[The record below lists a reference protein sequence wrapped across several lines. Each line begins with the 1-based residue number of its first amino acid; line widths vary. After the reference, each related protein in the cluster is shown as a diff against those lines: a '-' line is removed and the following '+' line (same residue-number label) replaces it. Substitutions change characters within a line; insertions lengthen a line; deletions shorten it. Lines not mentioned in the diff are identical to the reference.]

1 MKWSWKIARVAGIDV
16 YIHTTFLILIVWI
29 ALAYWQLAGT
39 LIAMVSGVGFIL
51 ALFFCVLLHEFGHAL
66 TARKFNIKTKNII
79 LLPIGGIA
87 SIEKTPEEPR
97 EEIIIA
103 LAGPA
108 VSFAIALLLWLLLLI
123 VIPHIDLLVMSFRG
137 EDDLGEPVWTLANY
151 INFFGDSIYWL
162 TFARTAVYA
171 LLVTFLTFVV
181 TFPVAFYITKVARVR
196 YGGLLLILLLMP
208 FWVSELVRVYGW
220 MILLRESGVINHFLL
235 SLGLLDRPVEFL
247 YNDATMIMGLVYTS
261 MLFMA
266 VPLIS
271 SLEGMDD
278 SLIEAAHD
286 LGASRFTIFFRVVIP
301 YIAPGITS
309 GSIVVFML
317 TLGNYLTPNLLGGK
331 NSLWFTEQIYNEFI
345 ASFNWNQGA
354 AFGFLLLLLSSAF
367 IWIGLKLS
375 RQTLGRT
382 LT

>member
-1 MKWSWKIARVAGIDV
+1 MSRGGRLGL
-16 YIHTTFLILIVWI
+16 YIFLVP
-29 ALAYWQLAGT
+29 
-39 LIAMVSGVGFIL
+39 V
-51 ALFFCVLLHEFGHAL
+51 
-66 TARKFNIKTKNII
+66 
-79 LLPIGGIA
+79 
-87 SIEKTPEEPR
+87 
-97 EEIIIA
+97 
-103 LAGPA
+103 
-108 VSFAIALLLWLLLLI
+108 LLWLLLLI

-317 TLGNYLTPNLLGGK
+317 TLGNYLTPNLMGGK